1 MWIVGSRSIRRNLP
15 AVVNGRQTFFWK
27 VALLLLFAG
36 FCSSQSLT
44 PDQAVDRYLAGSRE
58 RQPGCSDQV
67 FAVQIDASLPNLK
80 KQGSMSGLKVVSRTG
95 QTVYR
100 DLRFTGD
107 KFIKTSVIARFLAHD
122 AKPPEE
128 VTGTGVTRQNY
139 SFLYDR
145 TSSYNGLVA
154 YVFHLKPMRKRVG
167 LFEGE
172 LWLDA
177 TTAAPLRLWGDF
189 VKSPSIFVRN
199 FRLVQDYQHI
209 GQCFQPL
216 RLLLTVETRIAG
228 KVEMAVWLH
237 PIDSQS
243 ATAAD
248 GCGPAS
254 AAVPGR
260 GQ

>member
-1 MWIVGSRSIRRNLP
+1 MWIVEPRSIRRHLP
-15 AVVNGRQTFFWK
+15 AVVNGRQTFFRK
-27 VALLLLFAG
+27 LALLLLLVG
-36 FCSSQSLT
+36 FCSAQSLT
-44 PDQAVDRYLAGSRE
+44 PDEAIDRYLAGSRD

-122 AKPPEE
+122 AKPPEA
-128 VTGTGVTRQNY
+128 VAGTGVTRQNY
-139 SFLYDR
+139 SFLFDR

-154 YVFHLKPMRKRVG
+154 YVFHLKPMGKRVG

-177 TTAAPLRLWGDF
+177 TTAPPFPPCAHFLQTPPF
-189 VKSPSIFVRN
+189 F
-199 FRLVQDYQHI
+199 
-209 GQCFQPL
+209 
-216 RLLLTVETRIAG
+216 
-228 KVEMAVWLH
+228 
-237 PIDSQS
+237 
-243 ATAAD
+243 
-248 GCGPAS
+248 
-254 AAVPGR
+254 
-260 GQ
+260 

>member
-1 MWIVGSRSIRRNLP
+1 MCIVGPRSIRANLP
-15 AVVNGRQTFFWK
+15 ALINGRQTFFRN
-27 VALLLLFAG
+27 VALLLLFVG
-36 FCSSQSLT
+36 FCSGQSLT
-44 PDQAVDRYLAGSRE
+44 PDEAIERYLAGSRE

-80 KQGSMSGLKVVSRTG
+80 KQGSMSGLKAVSRTG

-107 KFIKTSVIARFLAHD
+107 QFIKTSVIARFLAHD
-122 AKPPEE
+122 VKPPEA
-128 VTGTGVTRQNY
+128 VAGTGVTRQNY
-139 SFLYDR
+139 SLLYDR
-145 TSSYNGLVA
+145 TSTYNGLVA
-154 YVFHLKPMRKRVG
+154 YVFHLKPMQKRVG

-189 VKSPSIFVRN
+189 VKSPSIFVRT
-199 FRLVQDYQHI
+199 FRFVQDYQSI
-209 GQCFQPL
+209 GHCSQPL

-237 PIDSQS
+237 PVDSQS
-243 ATAAD
+243 APAAD

-254 AAVPGR
+254 PAIPER

>member
-1 MWIVGSRSIRRNLP
+1 MWIVEPRSIRRHLP
-15 AVVNGRQTFFWK
+15 AVVNGRQTFFRK
-27 VALLLLFAG
+27 LALLLLLVG
-36 FCSSQSLT
+36 FCSAQSLT
-44 PDQAVDRYLAGSRE
+44 PDEAIDRYLAGSRD

-122 AKPPEE
+122 AKPPEA
-128 VTGTGVTRQNY
+128 V
-139 SFLYDR
+139 
-145 TSSYNGLVA
+145 
-154 YVFHLKPMRKRVG
+154 
-167 LFEGE
+167 
-172 LWLDA
+172 

-189 VKSPSIFVRN
+189 VKSPSIFVRT
-199 FRLVQDYQHI
+199 FRFVQDYQRI

-228 KVEMAVWLH
+228 KVEMAVWLN
-237 PIDSQS
+237 PVDSQS

-254 AAVPGR
+254 PAIARR